1 MITPIHQVPRLQI
14 QEWPSD
20 MEVTCKYAKYT
31 NHILNILIRARQ
43 NHGLPLVLQ
52 DIAPGSIRGH
62 KDQNSTETGCHGF
75 LVLES
80 RCCGFS
86 ALESLCCGFLPS
98 EKKSWNHDVVA

>member
-52 DIAPGSIRGH
+52 DIALEVSGGIRIRIPQ
-62 KDQNSTETGCHGF
+62 K
-75 LVLES
+75 L
-80 RCCGFS
+80 
-86 ALESLCCGFLPS
+86 
-98 EKKSWNHDVVA
+98 DVMAF